1 MKKELLAGII
11 AAATA
16 LSVMGCADDTG
27 LDSTASAAS
36 SIEYDT
42 ETKKSDAAS
51 DASIEQSTSVS
62 VPEASGASA
71 SGASATTASADA
83 SNAVST
89 EASTTD
95 SKVTADDPA
104 YKLGRLTENT
114 YTNEF
119 LNLKLNIPEHLWNAD
134 EEYLAKY
141 NNIPTAEGSYTEA
154 KGYEIMESGEALI
167 AAYSSIDMDS
177 FEVVIIKDESG
188 APADFELKGMYESEA
203 INAPQELKE
212 QGYENA
218 TTEMRKITFL
228 GEETDVLTV
237 TCPMGNEKYTANYLY
252 YMKNGYMYCFEL
264 SGFSDFIS
272 YFENATSLK

>member
-1 MKKELLAGII
+1 MKKKLLAGII

-27 LDSTASAAS
+27 LDNTAVSEAS
-36 SIEYDT
+36 SIEYET
-42 ETKKSDAAS
+42 ETKNSDAAS
-51 DASIEQSTSVS
+51 D
-62 VPEASGASA
+62 
-71 SGASATTASADA
+71 
-83 SNAVST
+83 
-89 EASTTD
+89 ASTTD

-114 YTNEF
+114 YANEF

-141 NNIPTAEGSYTEA
+141 NNIPTAEGPYTEE
-154 KGYEIMESGEALI
+154 KGYEIMESGEALT

-177 FEVVIIKDESG
+177 FEVVIIKDESD

-228 GEETDVLTV
+228 GEQTDVLTV

>member
-27 LDSTASAAS
+27 LDNTAVSEAS
-36 SIEYDT
+36 SIEYET
-42 ETKKSDAAS
+42 ETKNSDAAS
-51 DASIEQSTSVS
+51 DASIEQNASVS
-62 VPEASGASA
+62 VTEASGASA
-71 SGASATTASADA
+71 NTA
-83 SNAVST
+83 ST

-141 NNIPTAEGSYTEA
+141 NNIPTTEGTYTEE
-154 KGYEIMESGEALI
+154 KGYEIMESGEALT

-177 FEVVIIKDESG
+177 FEVVIIKDESD
-188 APADFELKGMYESEA
+188 APADFELKGMYESKA
-203 INAPQELKE
+203 INVPQELKE